1 MFSFVK
7 AGQDTVPQT
16 KEQKQKNIED
26 LRERIEKQKAMI
38 FVDFTGLKVKDF
50 SNLRK
55 KVKKTN
61 GEIKVAKKSLLGLAF
76 QKSGIKIEFDK
87 FKGEIAVVFGFQDQI
102 SSAKTIYQFT
112 QGNPNL
118 KILGGFFDN
127 QIVGVQD
134 VIELAKLPSKEE
146 LLAKLFFLPN
156 FAIFNNLQVN
166 FSTLLKVKN

>member
-1 MFSFVK
+1 M
-7 AGQDTVPQT
+7 PQT
-16 KEQKQKNIED
+16 KEQKQNNIED

-102 SSAKTIYQFT
+102 SPAKIIYQFT
-112 QGNPNL
+112 QVSPNL

-127 QIVGVQD
+127 QIVGAQD

-146 LLAKLFFLPN
+146 LLARLFFLPN